1 MKHTAKYSAGVVL
14 ILIISAI
21 FSLSARGKDQIDAL
35 PHPAIFG
42 KLVGLDAQAAAV
54 QAEIDVPTDVS
65 PTTADSMAV
74 QQLRREVKARF
85 PKYRL
90 AGEIVRN
97 DERNQYRNFTLF
109 IPLLNESREFVPN
122 HYSILLDKAS
132 KRK

>member
-1 MKHTAKYSAGVVL
+1 MIIV
-14 ILIISAI
+14 ISAI
-21 FSLSARGKDQIDAL
+21 FTVSARGKDQIDAL

-42 KLVGLDAQAAAV
+42 KLVRLDAQAAAV

-74 QQLRREVKARF
+74 RQLRKEVRARF

-97 DERNQYRNFTLF
+97 DEKNQYRNFTLF
-109 IPLLNESREFVPN
+109 IPLLNESGEFVPS
-122 HYSILLDKAS
+122 HYSILLNKRS
-132 KRK
+132 KKK